1 MVVGGGLVTKSCPT
15 LVTPWTVCSLPGF
28 SVHGISQAK
37 ILEWVAL
44 SFSGGMFQTQEL
56 NPGLLH
62 CRWILYQLNQQ
73 GSSQKAAWSHL
84 TANSWLCSL
93 KPHFCTSSA
102 TLFFMHTCAPTLFF
116 FLPYR
121 YACVLLICFPI
132 VSGLMLSKKSMSNKY
147 LLNWKIV
154 IFAKK
159 ICLF

>member
-1 MVVGGGLVTKSCPT
+1 MDCSTHSSCS
-15 LVTPWTVCSLPGF
+15 WDFPGKKTGMGCHF
-28 SVHGISQAK
+28 LLQGISWPRD
-37 ILEWVAL
+37 L
-44 SFSGGMFQTQEL
+44 TQGS